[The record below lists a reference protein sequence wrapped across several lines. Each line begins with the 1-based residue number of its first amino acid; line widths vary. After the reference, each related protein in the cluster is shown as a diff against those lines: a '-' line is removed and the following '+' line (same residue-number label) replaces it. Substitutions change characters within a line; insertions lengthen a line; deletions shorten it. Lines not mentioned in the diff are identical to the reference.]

1 MEARLT
7 CQPTWQLLDSSAI
20 GGIETHVLGLAQAQR
35 KTGRQTR
42 VIFLADHGPHPLR
55 DRLDRA
61 GVPWRCLS
69 GSMKDLLTAIAEEQP
84 ALVHTHGYKANI
96 FGRIACGRTRTPLV
110 STFHNGDTGSG
121 KVRFYTLLDRL
132 SAPLGKAVA
141 VNQNIAAKILGGV
154 AVVPNGVPVPENFP
168 GPRGLEIAFV
178 GRLSHEKGP
187 DLLCDIARG
196 LPDLTFSIYGD
207 GTLGR
212 ALEAGAPVNV
222 TFHGAVEDLD
232 RRWPAI
238 GLLVMPSRAEG
249 LPMAALEAM
258 AQGIP
263 VAAFDVGALRQLTEA
278 GRGWCA
284 PAEDVNALRDAIRV
298 WSRLGETERGTIG
311 MRCWEYVRDEC
322 SADRL
327 VQRLE
332 AVYRQ
337 AAA

>member
-1 MEARLT
+1 METR
-7 CQPTWQLLDSSAI
+7 QISRPTWQLLDSSAI

-35 KTGRQTR
+35 EAGRQTK
-42 VIFLADHGPHPLR
+42 VVFLADHGVHPLR

-61 GVPWRCLS
+61 GIPWRCLP
-69 GSMKDLLTAIAEEQP
+69 GSMKDLVTAIAEEQP

-96 FGRIACGRTRTPLV
+96 FGRIACRRTGTPLV
-110 STFHNGDTGSG
+110 STFHNGDTGTG
-121 KVRFYTLLDRL
+121 KVRLYTLLDRL

-141 VNQNIAAKILGGV
+141 VNQDIAARIFGG
-154 AVVPNGVPVPENFP
+154 AEVVPNGVRVPGKCP
-168 GPRGLEIAFV
+168 PRRGREIAFV

-187 DLLCDIARG
+187 DLLCEIARG

-207 GTLGR
+207 GAMSGS
-212 ALEAGAPVNV
+212 LEAIAPANV

-232 RRWPAI
+232 RRWPGI

-258 AQGIP
+258 TQGVP
-263 VAAFDVGALRQLTEA
+263 VAAFDVGALRQLTDA

-284 PAEDVNALRDAIRV
+284 PPEDTGALRDAIRT
-298 WSRLGETERGTIG
+298 WSHLEDGERDTIG
-311 MRCWEYVRDEC
+311 EQCWEYVRHEC

-332 AVYRQ
+332 AVYRL